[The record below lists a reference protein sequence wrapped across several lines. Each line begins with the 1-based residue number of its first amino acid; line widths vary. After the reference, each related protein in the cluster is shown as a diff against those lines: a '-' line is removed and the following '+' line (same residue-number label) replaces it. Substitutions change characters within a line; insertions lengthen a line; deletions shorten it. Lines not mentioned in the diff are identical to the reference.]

1 MFWEFLHE
9 TQLRHPWVFAASFG
23 MLGAIA
29 GSFLNVC
36 IARVPRG
43 ASVVRPGS
51 HCACGA
57 PIPWFLN
64 IPVLSWVC
72 LRGRAACCGRAF
84 GVRYPLVEALT
95 GALFAACW
103 ALLPWQQALA
113 GMLLAAW
120 LVMLAFMDLDTMFLP
135 DGLNISL
142 AVAGVVLSAL
152 LPGMHGYAGTTT
164 WIAGTLASVADSLAG
179 ILAGTGLVYWFRLLA
194 SLVAG
199 REAMGEG
206 DVILLGGI
214 GAFCGWQGA
223 FFALFGGSMIG
234 ALVLLP
240 LILARKI
247 CRRPDHAA
255 LEREARAMSLAS
267 CEDGNAAGG
276 GEPAPGLGL
285 EVPFGP
291 WLAAGAMVW
300 VLFARAPLAQF
311 VAQFRAVLSGLTGPA
326 C

>member
-9 TQLRHPWVFAASFG
+9 IQLRHPWAFAVCFGVF
-23 MLGAIA
+23 GAMV

-36 IARVPRG
+36 IARVPKG
-43 ASVVRPGS
+43 ESVVRPGS
-51 HCACGA
+51 HCTCGA
-57 PIPWFLN
+57 PIPWFRN
-64 IPVLSWVC
+64 IPVLAWFC

-84 GVRYPLVEALT
+84 SVRYPLVEALT
-95 GALFAACW
+95 GALFASCW
-103 ALLPWQQALA
+103 LLLPWQQALP

-120 LVMLAFMDLDTMFLP
+120 LVILAFIDLDTMFLP
-135 DGLNISL
+135 DTLNISL
-142 AVAGVVLSAL
+142 AIVGIVLSVA
-152 LPGMHGYAGTTT
+152 LPGMHGYARTSPWFAAT
-164 WIAGTLASVADSLAG
+164 IASAADSLTG
-179 ILAGTGLVYWFRLLA
+179 VLAGTGLVYWFRLLA
-194 SLVAG
+194 SWAAG

-240 LILARKI
+240 LLLV
-247 CRRPDHAA
+247 RRIFRHPAPPTH
-255 LEREARAMSLAS
+255 EREAQASSHAS
-267 CEDGNAAGG
+267 CEGNDTELGK
-276 GEPAPGLGL
+276 ESTSSLGL

-300 VLFARAPLAQF
+300 VLLARAPLAQF
-311 VAQFRAVLSGLTGPA
+311 VAQFRAMLASFTGPIY
-326 C
+326 